1 MKVEVVGKSTFFPVP
16 QLFIS
21 VGRVIGIVSLDPV
34 GRVEDASLLVC
45 EMFSDSCDDFCW
57 MHMRPFLWQNR
68 LSY

>member
-1 MKVEVVGKSTFFPVP
+1 VEVEVVGTSTFFPVP

-21 VGRVIGIVSLDPV
+21 VGRVIGIVSLDPA

-45 EMFSDSCDDFCW
+45 EMFSDFCW

>member
-45 EMFSDSCDDFCW
+45 EMFSDSCDDF
-57 MHMRPFLWQNR
+57 
-68 LSY
+68 